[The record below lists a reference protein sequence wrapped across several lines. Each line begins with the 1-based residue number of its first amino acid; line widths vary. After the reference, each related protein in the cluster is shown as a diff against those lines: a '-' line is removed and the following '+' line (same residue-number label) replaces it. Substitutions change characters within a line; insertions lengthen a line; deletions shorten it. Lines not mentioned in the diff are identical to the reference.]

1 MTASLSQKRLADVRI
16 DLDFFLE
23 VFAFLSVLLIG
34 ADIWGVS
41 AFGVNL
47 RLDQLFLLIFCAL
60 LAAKDGFRFTKNGWV
75 IAFALFSLVSTLF
88 AFSFERGILYYFSIL
103 YNIVFLFYGFAS
115 YVQTYGLKRFV
126 SLWRKTCY
134 VQFGVMLLQFLLKVL
149 FGYELPFLPSYGVH
163 LGVPRFQL
171 WFYEP
176 SYLATYLSFWFAFS
190 LYMFLLEKEKSYAA
204 DLLLALAMF
213 VMSTSTSG
221 FIAIGLTA
229 AVVYLLWLAKGITAK
244 KLAVIPIVLAAAI
257 VFRLVFSNLY
267 DVFIARLFNTS
278 LDTASG
284 GRISAWKETW
294 DVFLARPIFG
304 VGAGNYGLF
313 LGMTADHVPTNVTL
327 DLMATLG
334 IFGTVA
340 FYGLSVSLCV
350 KCYRIARRDSSKGSA
365 MLAACAFGLIIFT
378 VILQFNQGYLRLYH
392 WMFLGVLWGGILSY
406 KKEKRI

>member
-1 MTASLSQKRLADVRI
+1 MTTTLSRKRLADVRV
-16 DLDFFLE
+16 DLDLFIG
-23 VFAFLSVLLIG
+23 VFGFMSVLLIG

-47 RLDQLFLLIFCAL
+47 RIDQLFLLVFCAL
-60 LAAKDGFRFTKNGWV
+60 LAAKGGFRFTKNGWV
-75 IAFALFSLVSTLF
+75 IAFALFSLLSTLF
-88 AFSFERGILYYFSIL
+88 AFSIRRGALYYFSIL

-115 YVQTYGLKRFV
+115 YVQTYGLKRFL

-149 FGYELPFLPSYGVH
+149 LGRELPFLPAYGEYH
-163 LGVPRFQL
+163 GVPRFGL

-190 LYMFLLEKEKSYAA
+190 LYMFLLKKEKSYVA

-221 FIAIGLTA
+221 FVAIGFTA
-229 AVVYLLWLAKGITAK
+229 VVVYLLWLAEGITAK
-244 KLAVIPIVLAAAI
+244 KLAVIPIVLAAAL
-257 VFRLVFSNLY
+257 VFRFAFRDLY

-278 LDTASG
+278 LDEASG

-294 DVFLARPIFG
+294 DVFLARPLFG

-313 LGMTADHVPTNVTL
+313 LGMGADHVPTNVTL

-340 FYGLSVSLCV
+340 FYGLSLTLCIS
-350 KCYRIARRDSSKGSA
+350 CFRIARRDPEGGA
-365 MLAACAFGLIIFT
+365 TLAACAFGLIVFT

-392 WMFLGVLWGGILSY
+392 WMFFGVLWGGVLSHG
-406 KKEKRI
+406 KEKRL